1 MATRV
6 LVVYYSLH
14 GHVAALAGAVGKGAE
29 TVRNTEVRLRRVP
42 DMGDAGPGPGAGAAA
57 GAGAGAGAIDRRI
70 EEATHDDLRWADGI
84 AWGTPTRY
92 GMMATPLKRFLDGMV
107 EIWLRGE
114 LEDKPT
120 GVFTSSASIHGGQE
134 STILTT
140 LVPLLHFGMI
150 FVGTPYVQNPQILT
164 TDAIGGSPYGPSTI
178 AAADDSRAVAPVEL
192 LTARNLGV
200 RLARVSSALKIVRV
214 TTTQRQV
221 DAPAYVT
228 GEE

>member
-1 MATRV
+1 MSTKV

-14 GHVAALAGAVGKGAE
+14 GHVEALANAVGTGAE
-29 TVRNTEVRLRRVP
+29 AVRNTEVRIRRVQ
-42 DMGDAGPGPGAGAAA
+42 DQDAKPMESSVAV
-57 GAGAGAGAIDRRI
+57 
-70 EEATHDDLRWADGI
+70 ATHDDLRWADGI

-92 GMMATPLKRFLDGMV
+92 GVMATPLKHFLDGMV
-107 EIWLRGE
+107 ELWLRGE

-164 TDAIGGSPYGPSTI
+164 TDGVGGSPYGPSTI
-178 AAADDSRAVAPVEL
+178 AGPDGKRAVQPVEL
-192 LTARNLGV
+192 RTARNLGA
-200 RLARVSSALKIVRV
+200 RIARVASALKIVRV
-214 TTTQRQV
+214 TTTQRRV
-221 DAPAYVT
+221 DVPAYVNED
-228 GEE
+228 G

>member
-1 MATRV
+1 MATKV

-14 GHVAALAGAVGKGAE
+14 GHVEALARAVAGGAE
-29 TVRNTEVRLRRVP
+29 SIRNTEVRVRRVS
-42 DMGDAGPGPGAGAAA
+42 DYGDAKAVE
-57 GAGAGAGAIDRRI
+57 RSV
-70 EEATHDDLRWADGI
+70 EEVTHDDVRWADGI

-92 GMMATPLKRFLDGMV
+92 GVMATPLKRFFDGMV
-107 EIWLRGE
+107 DIWLRGE
-114 LEDKPT
+114 LEDKAA

-140 LVPLLHFGMI
+140 IIPLLHFGMI
-150 FVGTPYVQNPQILT
+150 FVGTPYAQNPQILT

-178 AAADDSRAVAPVEL
+178 AGTDDKRVVAPVEL

-200 RLARVSSALKIVRV
+200 RLARVASALKIVRV
-214 TTTQRQV
+214 TTTQGHV

-228 GEE
+228 P

>member
-1 MATRV
+1 MATKV

-14 GHVAALAGAVGKGAE
+14 GHVEALAGAVGRGAE
-29 TVRNTEVRLRRVP
+29 SVRNTEVRVRRVP
-42 DMGDAGPGPGAGAAA
+42 DLGDATPTERAV
-57 GAGAGAGAIDRRI
+57 D
-70 EEATHDDLRWADGI
+70 EATHDDVRWADGI

-92 GMMATPLKRFLDGMV
+92 GIMATPLKRFLDGMV
-107 EIWLRGE
+107 DIWLRGE

-178 AAADDSRAVAPVEL
+178 AGPDDRHAVADVEL

-200 RLARVSSALKIVRV
+200 RLARVASALKIVRV
-214 TTTQRQV
+214 TTTQRHV
-221 DAPAYVT
+221 DAPAYVSD
-228 GEE
+228 EE

>member
-1 MATRV
+1 VATKV

-14 GHVAALAGAVGKGAE
+14 GHVEALAAAVGRGAE
-29 TVRNTEVRLRRVP
+29 SVRNIEVRLRRVP
-42 DMGDAGPGPGAGAAA
+42 EVGQARRSAPT
-57 GAGAGAGAIDRRI
+57 ID
-70 EEATHDDLRWADGI
+70 EATHDDLRWADGI

-92 GMMATPLKRFLDGMV
+92 GVMASPLKCFLDGMV
-107 EIWLRGE
+107 ELWLGGE

-150 FVGTPYVQNPQILT
+150 FVGTPYGQNPQILT
-164 TDAIGGSPYGPSTI
+164 TDGVGGSPYGPSTI
-178 AAADDSRAVAPVEL
+178 SGADDTRVVAAVEL
-192 LTARNLGV
+192 LTAHNLGV
-200 RLARVSSALKIVRV
+200 RLARVASALKIVRV

-221 DAPAYVT
+221 DAPSYVT
-228 GEE
+228 G

>member
-14 GHVAALAGAVGKGAE
+14 GHVETLARAVVEGAE
-29 TVRNTEVRLRRVP
+29 SVRNTDVRLRRVA
-42 DMGDAGPGPGAGAAA
+42 DLGDARP
-57 GAGAGAGAIDRRI
+57 I
-70 EEATHDDLRWADGI
+70 ERSVDEATHDDVRWADGI

-92 GMMATPLKRFLDGMV
+92 GIMATPLKRFLDEMV
-107 EIWLRGE
+107 DVWLRGE

-140 LVPLLHFGMI
+140 LIPLLHFGMI

-178 AAADDSRAVAPVEL
+178 AGPDDKHAVAGVEL

-200 RLARVSSALKIVRV
+200 RLARVASALKIVRA

-228 GEE
+228 RGE

>member
-6 LVVYYSLH
+6 LVVFYSLH
-14 GHVAALAGAVGKGAE
+14 GHVEALAHAVSEGAE
-29 TVRNTEVRLRRVP
+29 SVRNTEVRLRRVP
-42 DMGDAGPGPGAGAAA
+42 DFGDAKSIDR
-57 GAGAGAGAIDRRI
+57 AID
-70 EEATHDDLRWADGI
+70 EVTHDDVRWADAI

-92 GMMATPLKRFLDGMV
+92 GVMATPLKRFFDGMV
-107 EIWLRGE
+107 DIWLRGD

-140 LVPLLHFGMI
+140 LIPLLHFGMI
-150 FVGTPYVQNPQILT
+150 FVGTPYAQNPQILT

-178 AAADDSRAVAPVEL
+178 AAPDDSRAVAAVEL

-200 RLARVSSALKIVRV
+200 RLARVASALKIVRV

-228 GEE
+228 RGE

>member
-1 MATRV
+1 MSTKV
-6 LVVYYSLH
+6 LVAYYSLH
-14 GHVAALAGAVGKGAE
+14 GHVEALANAVGAGAE
-29 TVRNTEVRLRRVP
+29 AVRNTEVRIRRVR
-42 DMGDAGPGPGAGAAA
+42 DLDAKPMEGSVPF
-57 GAGAGAGAIDRRI
+57 
-70 EEATHDDLRWADGI
+70 ATHDDLRWADGI

-92 GMMATPLKRFLDGMV
+92 GVMATPLKRFLDGMV
-107 EIWLRGE
+107 DLWLRGE

-150 FVGTPYVQNPQILT
+150 FVGTPYAQNPQILT
-164 TDAIGGSPYGPSTI
+164 TEAVGGSPYGPSTI
-178 AAADDSRAVAPVEL
+178 AGADDTRAVADVEL

-200 RLARVSSALKIVRV
+200 RLARVASALKIVRI

-221 DAPAYVT
+221 DAPSYVSAN
-228 GEE
+228 E